1 MSNSQSVE
9 HADRTTSTV
18 NKNAEA
24 NEYVEGS
31 NLNDNA
37 KSHENEKRV
46 INNENNELQQKD
58 NIGSGID
65 LSTLEGWYLLSRTN
79 PLIPFYY

>member
-1 MSNSQSVE
+1 MSNNQSVE

-18 NKNAEA
+18 NKNTEA

-31 NLNDNA
+31 NLNANA